1 MSETREVKTA
11 GLRRLASVG
20 VAVLGVAAAAFVV
33 APVVFGQSGTVQ
45 PRQRVQLR
53 DFVDS
58 TRAGGLG
65 ASIRDV
71 ESSDVTRDKLP
82 SQAGAV
88 IEDIRTAGAAA
99 AAGMKAGDV
108 VVQFDGEQ
116 VRSARQL
123 TRMIDETPAGREVPV
138 VVMRNGEKV
147 SLKVTPRQAS
157 DFSDFFVYRNFGQDF
172 GNQLRERLRT
182 ELAPERFHVEMP
194 ELRHEFIAGV
204 PGNFTFFTR
213 GTTRLG
219 ISADELT
226 PQLAEYFGVKTGV
239 LVTTVEGA
247 AKDAGLRAGDVVTKV
262 GTTSIESVADLR
274 RALTNAT
281 GDVSL
286 VVMRDKK
293 EQTVKVTIK

>member
-1 MSETREVKTA
+1 MSETRQKKTLSLRTLA
-11 GLRRLASVG
+11 GVG
-20 VAVLGVAAAAFVV
+20 VTVLGTAAAVFVV
-33 APVVFGQSGTVQ
+33 APVLFGQSATPQ

-58 TRAGGLG
+58 NRGGLG

-71 ESSDVTRDKLP
+71 EASDVTREKLP
-82 SQAGAV
+82 SQTGAI

-108 VVQFDGEQ
+108 VLQFDGEP

-123 TRMIDETPAGREVPV
+123 TRMIDETPAGREVSV

-147 SLKVTPRQAS
+147 TLKVTPRNAS
-157 DFSDFFVYRNFGQDF
+157 DFSDFFVDRNFGQDF
-172 GNQLRERLRT
+172 GNQLRDRLRT

-194 ELRHEFIAGV
+194 ALRHEFFA
-204 PGNFTFFTR
+204 PNLEHFTVFSR
-213 GTTRLG
+213 ATTRLG
-219 ISADELT
+219 IVADELT
-226 PQLAEYFGVKTGV
+226 PQLAEYFGVTSGV

-247 AKDAGLRAGDVVTKV
+247 AKDAGLRAGDVVTKI
-262 GTTSIESVADLR
+262 GTTTIGNVTDLR
-274 RALTNAT
+274 RALTNVT
-281 GDVSL
+281 GEVSV

-293 EQTVKVTIK
+293 EQTVKVTVK